1 MKVLLSWLKEFIPDL
16 DHDPEEIGEKLS
28 ALGLAVESMEVVGNE
43 LPGVVVGKI
52 LDLRPHP
59 NAERI
64 QLVDVDL
71 GNGEATQIC
80 CGAFNMQIG
89 DFIPVA
95 TVGSTLPD
103 GMEIAQRKLRG
114 ELSNGMCCSASE
126 IGLGDDSDGILILSE
141 NDPDREWDIG
151 SSVSDTLGLESDIL
165 WDLEVNANRPDA
177 MSISGVARDLAASLG
192 LPFKFPM
199 DLNGN
204 PKVTLEAGI
213 QIEIEDPT
221 LCGRFLACVVKGIT
235 VGPSPQWLQNRLIH
249 LGMRPINNVVD
260 ISNYVMLELGQPNHT
275 YDLHKIKGSRLGTR
289 RAKVGE
295 RLLTLDGLERTLSE
309 IDGVIVDGDDNP
321 VGIAGIMGGASS
333 EISESTTEIIIEVA
347 WWDPPSISRSVKNL
361 NLMSEASMRF
371 RRGADYGINMERA
384 LNRVVELLSETCEPE
399 MSKILETNGNLPD
412 TSPVGISNERV
423 NGLLGTSLT
432 SEEMMDLLQS
442 IGFES
447 QEVISKDE
455 DENSSAN
462 NFQVIVPSWRWDT
475 QTETD
480 LAEEIARTFGYERI
494 ERTIPRGPFTG
505 QLSRFQ
511 KGRRTVRQIL
521 IGAGCDETMP
531 MPFLAPGDLE
541 NAGLSST
548 AISISNPLVQEES
561 LLRTSLMPGQLK
573 IISYNQSHRIRKLK
587 FFEIGH
593 VYLPSE
599 DDQLLPDEREYLSI
613 SIAGGDATEI
623 VAILDMISLTMAFPN
638 MQLKQ
643 QEIEGLHPGRSA
655 QVFVAGQERG
665 AVGEIDPRVLR
676 NYGIDDSVAWL
687 ELDLGSILAGPFG
700 KKKYTSVSK
709 YPSSDI
715 DLAFEVPD
723 DTSSASVAGCLRKA
737 GGTYLKEVQL
747 FDSYKADTANEG
759 VRSLAYSLRFQ
770 SDVGTLTDAEVSE
783 LRAACISEVEQ
794 KTNAKLRE

>member
-43 LPGVVVGKI
+43 LSGVVVGKI

-71 GNGEATQIC
+71 GNGEATQVC

-95 TVGSTLPD
+95 TVGSILPD

-126 IGLGDDSDGILILSE
+126 IGLGDDSDGIMILSE

-204 PKVTLEAGI
+204 PQVTLEAGI

-309 IDGVIVDGDDNP
+309 IDGIIVDGDDNP
-321 VGIAGIMGGASS
+321 VGIAGIMGAKRTS
-333 EISESTTEIIIEVA
+333 EIIPLCHPINIEA
-347 WWDPPSISRSVKNL
+347 I
-361 NLMSEASMRF
+361 
-371 RRGADYGINMERA
+371 
-384 LNRVVELLSETCEPE
+384 ELEF
-399 MSKILETNGNLPD
+399 ETNNK
-412 TSPVGISNERV
+412 TYEIYFH
-423 NGLLGTSLT
+423 LL
-432 SEEMMDLLQS
+432 
-442 IGFES
+442 F
-447 QEVISKDE
+447 
-455 DENSSAN
+455 
-462 NFQVIVPSWRWDT
+462 
-475 QTETD
+475 
-480 LAEEIARTFGYERI
+480 
-494 ERTIPRGPFTG
+494 
-505 QLSRFQ
+505 
-511 KGRRTVRQIL
+511 
-521 IGAGCDETMP
+521 
-531 MPFLAPGDLE
+531 
-541 NAGLSST
+541 
-548 AISISNPLVQEES
+548 
-561 LLRTSLMPGQLK
+561 
-573 IISYNQSHRIRKLK
+573 
-587 FFEIGH
+587 
-593 VYLPSE
+593 
-599 DDQLLPDEREYLSI
+599 
-613 SIAGGDATEI
+613 
-623 VAILDMISLTMAFPN
+623 
-638 MQLKQ
+638 
-643 QEIEGLHPGRSA
+643 
-655 QVFVAGQERG
+655 
-665 AVGEIDPRVLR
+665 
-676 NYGIDDSVAWL
+676 
-687 ELDLGSILAGPFG
+687 
-700 KKKYTSVSK
+700 
-709 YPSSDI
+709 
-715 DLAFEVPD
+715 
-723 DTSSASVAGCLRKA
+723 
-737 GGTYLKEVQL
+737 
-747 FDSYKADTANEG
+747 
-759 VRSLAYSLRFQ
+759 
-770 SDVGTLTDAEVSE
+770 
-783 LRAACISEVEQ
+783 
-794 KTNAKLRE
+794 